1 MRQLT
6 PGTPPNDDFD
16 LGGPLS
22 PEVKYVTW
30 PFAVVCSFVCFF
42 VSKGWVVADFRC
54 GRLID
59 NSCKQPPKSWQT
71 RDFVFIS
78 LLFSVIALK
87 PFR

>member
-30 PFAVVCSFVCFF
+30 PFAFLRSFVCFF
-42 VSKGWVVADFRC
+42 VFKGWAVADFRYR
-54 GRLID
+54 RLID
-59 NSCKQPPKSWQT
+59 NSCKQPPNSWQT
-71 RDFVFIS
+71 RFFILIS
-78 LLFSVIALK
+78 LLLSVIA
-87 PFR
+87 